1 MRLVVQSLLI
11 MGLVVS
17 CVAYLLLTHIPF
29 AYAVTKHGCASPTP
43 PAVAGPLY
51 QPAATQGSLFI
62 NEVLLTPHSTWNCSE
77 LSPAY
82 TPTND
87 TWVELYNSQSQPL
100 DLYAV
105 HASLDSGPNTN
116 SFYLPF
122 GSAIAAHGYLVVFPR
137 TSFSFVST
145 ESVTWRLIISGIPV
159 DEVKLP
165 PLGEDQ
171 SYARIPDGGSTWEIT
186 AAPTIDASNALP
198 LATPTKTTR
207 GSTVGVGTGV
217 GTGTG
222 VGIGTG
228 AGGSIPGQAGQFS
241 GTSGTGGSEQ
251 QVDGHQPSWNT
262 LASSTPDSTSL
273 TANGTSGTST
283 SVPLPLTST
292 STMDVPRKILL
303 TILVVALALALV
315 WCWQIFHRPSQ
326 TPSDMISSTET
337 QESKGRA

>member
-1 MRLVVQSLLI
+1 MRVLVQSLLV
-11 MGLVVS
+11 MGLVIS
-17 CVAYLLLTHIPF
+17 CMIYLLITHIPLVH
-29 AYAVTKHGCASPTP
+29 AVTKHGCASPTP
-43 PAVAGPLY
+43 PAVTGPLY

-77 LSPAY
+77 LGVY
-82 TPTND
+82 TVTND
-87 TWVELYNSQSQPL
+87 TWVELYNPQNQPL

-105 HASLDSGPNTN
+105 HASMDSGPNTN
-116 SFYLPF
+116 PFYLPF

-137 TSFSFVST
+137 TAPSFVAT
-145 ESVTWRLIISGIPV
+145 ESSTWRLLINGLLV

-186 AAPTIDASNALP
+186 SAPTIDATNVLP

-222 VGIGTG
+222 IGTG
-228 AGGSIPGQAGQFS
+228 TGTTGGVVPGQGGQLS
-241 GTSGTGGSEQ
+241 GTSGTGSNRQ

-262 LASSTPDSTSL
+262 LASSTPGST
-273 TANGTSGTST
+273 TSSINMNNGTST
-283 SVPLPLTST
+283 SLSSPTVVT

-303 TILVVALALALV
+303 TILVVALALALI
-315 WCWQIFHRPSQ
+315 WCWRIFQRPSQ
-326 TPSDMISSTET
+326 TSSNMISSTET
-337 QESKGRA
+337 EESKGRA